1 MKIKL
6 KNESKSCRAYGL
18 DFDEQGV
25 CDCDKELVKSLIDSG
40 VAIEVKAKSKKV
52 EAK

>member
-18 DFDEQGV
+18 DFDVQGV

-40 VAIEVKAKSKKV
+40 VVVEVKAKTKKA
-52 EAK
+52 ETK